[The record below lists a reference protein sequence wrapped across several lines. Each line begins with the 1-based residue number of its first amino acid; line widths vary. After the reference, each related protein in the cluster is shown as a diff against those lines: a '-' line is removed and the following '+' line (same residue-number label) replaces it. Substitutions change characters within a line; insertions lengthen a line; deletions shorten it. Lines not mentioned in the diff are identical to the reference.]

1 MWWRCNGCRA
11 ADGTSRDRRAPT
23 LLPALVLQIGKVG
36 INCVNAFDCLRA
48 ALPFVIAHKREL
60 VVDIFGH
67 LERTVSHVRGV
78 EEHQRDACV
87 VFLDDRREK
96 VVVPDDNDGDD
107 DVNNIAYVSD
117 GESSGSKSSGG
128 GGGGSS
134 GGGGGG
140 GSWAAA
146 MADESSEESKHA

>member
-36 INCVNAFDCLRA
+36 INRVNAFDCLRA

-67 LERTVSHVRGV
+67 LERAVSHVRGV
-78 EEHQRDACV
+78 EEHQRDARV

-107 DVNNIAYVSD
+107 DVNNIAYAYVGD
-117 GESSGSKSSGG
+117 GESSGSKSSG
-128 GGGGSS
+128 